1 MAKSTRLGDKRYAPN
16 AVISPRRAGRAAST
30 FGHGADPF
38 ANAQPGEA
46 TALGA
51 LWRAFKPHF
60 PVGAGPW
67 RERGLRAA
75 WVF

>member
-1 MAKSTRLGDKRYAPN
+1 MSSFDTNYHYMVPEFAKGQ
-16 AVISPRRAGRAAST
+16 T
-30 FGHGADPF
+30 FNLSSLKPVDEYREGK
-38 ANAQPGEA
+38 
-46 TALGA
+46 ALGT

-60 PVGAGPW
+60 PVIAGPW